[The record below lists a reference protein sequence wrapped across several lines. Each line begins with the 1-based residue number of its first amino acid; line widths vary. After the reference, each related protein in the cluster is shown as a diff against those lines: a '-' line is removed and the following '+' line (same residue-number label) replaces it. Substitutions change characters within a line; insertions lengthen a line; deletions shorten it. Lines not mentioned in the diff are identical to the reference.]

1 MWLIHLVC
9 LIDSSWGCCV
19 FGMSGGGMHE
29 VGALSLRQ
37 IFGAQFSTSYSYH
50 IQKVTPQGTN

>member
-37 IFGAQFSTSYSYH
+37 IFD
-50 IQKVTPQGTN
+50 